1 MKKSLVLFSLL
12 FAVGSFAENS
22 EIPSQ
27 PEVNHNHHTLA
38 DTILKAMESYKKSQ
52 EKVFMAQVQAK
63 AKAEAAKQGLEA
75 LRDACTF
82 VVANIPATKIETT
95 PEFVAHHAKVIPETA
110 PTPEAELPKTDL

>member
-1 MKKSLVLFSLL
+1 MKKGLVLFSFL
-12 FAVGSFAENS
+12 FVFGSFAENT

-27 PEVNHNHHTLA
+27 SEVNHNHHTLA

-52 EKVFMAQVQAK
+52 EKVFMAQ

-82 VVANIPATKIETT
+82 VVANIPATKIDT
-95 PEFVAHHAKVIPETA
+95 VQVKVISEGAPETEAA
-110 PTPEAELPKTDL
+110 PISETEPPKTDL